1 MYRALVE
8 SASRA
13 PEHAALIMED
23 REVSFRDFAEMSG
36 RAAAAFVDSGM
47 KRGDRV
53 LVLLA
58 NGPEYAAVFFG
69 LLAAGGVIVPLN
81 PNNTPDSVQYVARN
95 CQARFAV
102 VGERAYP
109 HIAEWWRGAPVFL
122 DGTARHGCLPLAQIL
137 AAGTPPPIDAGQ
149 PSFDE
154 SREPALLLYTS
165 GTTGM
170 PKGVMLSRENISAN
184 TKSILQY
191 LRLNPSD
198 RTLAILPFYY
208 SYGNSLLLT
217 HVFAGATLV
226 IENGFAYINK
236 ALSVM
241 RDRRVTGFSG
251 VPSHYAMLIGRS
263 AFLESDWP
271 HLRYMTCAGGPLPVA
286 HIQKIRR
293 ALPRVELHI
302 MYGQTEGTARLSTLD
317 PSLVDRKVGSIGRGI
332 PGVELRVVG
341 KDGRDVQPGEIGEI
355 IARGKNIMIG
365 YLGDPGETAE
375 ILRDGWLHT
384 GDMATVDGDGFVFIR
399 GREKEIIK
407 SGGYRIGPQQIEDVI
422 LQHQWV
428 QECCVIGTPDEIL
441 GEKILAF
448 VVFRPKAEPGAP
460 EEDLLDFLRGRLP
473 AYMVPARIVTIDAL
487 PKTESGKV
495 KRQAMR
501 GMVPPVASRTYDDM
515 SLRGRI
521 E

>member
-1 MYRALVE
+1 
-8 SASRA
+8 
-13 PEHAALIMED
+13 
-23 REVSFRDFAEMSG
+23 
-36 RAAAAFVDSGM
+36 
-47 KRGDRV
+47 
-53 LVLLA
+53 
-58 NGPEYAAVFFG
+58 
-69 LLAAGGVIVPLN
+69 
-81 PNNTPDSVQYVARN
+81 
-95 CQARFAV
+95 
-102 VGERAYP
+102 
-109 HIAEWWRGAPVFL
+109 
-122 DGTARHGCLPLAQIL
+122 
-137 AAGTPPPIDAGQ
+137 
-149 PSFDE
+149 
-154 SREPALLLYTS
+154 
-165 GTTGM
+165 
-170 PKGVMLSRENISAN
+170 
-184 TKSILQY
+184 
-191 LRLNPSD
+191 
-198 RTLAILPFYY
+198 
-208 SYGNSLLLT
+208 
-217 HVFAGATLV
+217 V

-286 HIQKIRR
+286 HIRKIRR

-448 VVFRPKAEPGAP
+448 VVFRPKPDPGIP
-460 EEDLLDFLRGRLP
+460 EEDLLEFLRGRLP

-495 KRQAMR
+495 KRQEMR
-501 GMVPPVASRTYDDM
+501 GMVPPVASRTCDDT
-515 SLRGRI
+515 SH
-521 E
+521 